1 MTSRLRPGDAAS
13 FVLRPS
19 LAPGRRAG
27 KPDPSHSGAGPGPR
41 LMAAAPAASM
51 GSYRRISM
59 DGGDG
64 WPSPGWTLPVHGQGT
79 AEGGHGLPPGARP
92 ERPGL
97 PSTCLTPGSSV
108 SVSVRPQRR
117 RHRPRQGR
125 AGPSRHE
132 GGISFLQN
140 ASPCPASPLL
150 QISHHQGKTGLRTGL
165 PRGGGGGGR
174 AIRGRQGRRALPMGT
189 RFLPRVPLGHAPG
202 PCTHPQRCAPSGIFM
217 AQCTFHSWKLMNM
230 PCS

>member
-1 MTSRLRPGDAAS
+1 MALRCVTSRLRPGDAAS

-79 AEGGHGLPPGARP
+79 AKGGHGLPPGARP

-125 AGPSRHE
+125 AGPSHHE

-150 QISHHQGKTGLRTGL
+150 QISHHQGRTGLRTGL
-165 PRGGGGGGR
+165 PRGGAGPSEAGR
-174 AIRGRQGRRALPMGT
+174 VAGRSRWARAFCPASLSGTLPGRVRI
-189 RFLPRVPLGHAPG
+189 
-202 PCTHPQRCAPSGIFM
+202 PSG
-217 AQCTFHSWKLMNM
+217 ALQVVYLWHSALFIAGN
-230 PCS
+230 